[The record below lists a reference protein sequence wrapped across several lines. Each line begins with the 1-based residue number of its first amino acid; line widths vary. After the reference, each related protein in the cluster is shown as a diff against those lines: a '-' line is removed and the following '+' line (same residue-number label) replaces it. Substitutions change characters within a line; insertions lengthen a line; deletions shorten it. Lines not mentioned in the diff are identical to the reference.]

1 MENEFCDDNS
11 FTGTHAGIHVIMCNN
26 CGMVVAVGNSYQVSK
41 YKLQIRVGSLHSH
54 LSTTKNKLL

>member
-11 FTGTHAGIHVIMCNN
+11 FTGKHAGTDVIMSYNY
-26 CGMVVAVGNSYQVSK
+26 GMAVALGNSYQVSK
-41 YKLQIRVGSLHSH
+41 YKLQIPVGSLHSH